1 MSAAAGRLLR
11 SPSGLVGS
19 LLVGV
24 VVAAAL
30 VSLVWTPYDPTEVV
44 ARRRWRPVSA
54 EHWFGTDGLGRDVFS
69 QVMAGARTTLLV
81 AAAAVA
87 LAAVLG
93 TSLAVLGSVPRRRF
107 AEPVNHLVDVLVAL
121 PTLVLALVL
130 AAALGGS
137 NVVAVVAIG
146 VGEAVVVARVARAEL
161 ARALVQDY
169 VLAAAAAGSS
179 TLRTVRRHLLPNIA
193 PVLLVQLSLAL
204 SLAVLAEA
212 ALSYLG
218 LGAPPPTPSWGRLL
232 GELQSGVRAH
242 PWAVVAPGVVVVA
255 TTLGFNLLGDGLRDA
270 TDPAL
275 RRRIPGDPLGV
286 GR

>member
-1 MSAAAGRLLR
+1 
-11 SPSGLVGS
+11 
-19 LLVGV
+19 
-24 VVAAAL
+24 
-30 VSLVWTPYDPTEVV
+30 
-44 ARRRWRPVSA
+44 
-54 EHWFGTDGLGRDVFS
+54 
-69 QVMAGARTTLLV
+69 MAGARTTLLV
-81 AAAAVA
+81 AVAAVA

-93 TSLAVLGSVPRRRF
+93 TVLAVLGSVPRRRF

-121 PTLVLALVL
+121 PVLVLALVL

-137 NVVAVVAIG
+137 AVVVVVAIG
-146 VGEAVVVARVARAEL
+146 VGEAVLVARVTRAEL
-161 ARALVQDY
+161 ARVLVQDY

-179 TLRTVRRHLLPNIA
+179 TLRTVRRHLLPNVA

-218 LGAPPPTPSWGRLL
+218 LGAPPPAPSWGRLL

-242 PWAVVAPGVVVVA
+242 PWAVVAPGAVVVA
-255 TTLGFNLLGDGLRDA
+255 TTLGLNLLGDGLRDA
-270 TDPAL
+270 TDPRL
-275 RRRIPGDPLGV
+275 RRRIPDDPLGV